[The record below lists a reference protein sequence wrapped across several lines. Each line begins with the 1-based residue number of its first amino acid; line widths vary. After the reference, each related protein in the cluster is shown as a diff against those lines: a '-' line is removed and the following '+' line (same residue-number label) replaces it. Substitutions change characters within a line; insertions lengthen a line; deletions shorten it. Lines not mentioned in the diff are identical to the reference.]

1 MNITLITGVAGF
13 IGSNLAEKL
22 LLNGD
27 TVIGID
33 NFVSGSKG
41 NIERLEALTEK
52 VSGEFKFHEFDVAD
66 ESVVDFVIKNIP
78 NGKVDRIYHLAC
90 PASPIDF
97 EKFAVEI
104 LKTCANGTM
113 HMLKIAEITGA
124 RFLYTSTSEIYG
136 DPLEHPQ
143 RESYLGNVNTLG
155 PRSCYDE
162 GKRFSESYIV
172 HFCAKHN
179 VDFRIA
185 RIFNTY
191 GPYMRKDDGRVI
203 PNFIEQIKHGKSLT
217 IYGDGSQTRSFC
229 YIDDMLDGLMKLM
242 EHNFE
247 EMALDADERVFNLG
261 NPNENTILE
270 LAEILIEIT
279 GANLNTVEM
288 DLPKDDPKMRKPDI
302 SKAKS
307 VLDFEPKISLHE
319 GLKKTLENW

>member
-13 IGSNLAEKL
+13 IGSNLAERL

-33 NFVSGSKG
+33 NFISGSKA
-41 NIERLEALTEK
+41 NIDRLSALKTE
-52 VSGEFKFHEFDVAD
+52 GHFEFHEFDVSD
-66 ESVVDFVIKNIP
+66 EKIIDFVMDKIP
-78 NGKVDRIYHLAC
+78 EGKLDQIYHLAC

-97 EKFAVEI
+97 EKFGVEI
-104 LKTCANGTM
+104 LETCANGTM
-113 HMLKIAEITGA
+113 HILKIAEKTGA
-124 RFLYTSTSEIYG
+124 RFLYTSTSEVYG

-217 IYGDGSQTRSFC
+217 IYGDGSQIRSFC

-242 EHNFE
+242 GHNFE
-247 EMALDADERVFNLG
+247 QMAGTADERVFNLG
-261 NPNENTILE
+261 NPNGNTILG
-270 LAEILIEIT
+270 LAKILIEIT
-279 GANLNTVEM
+279 GATLNTIEM

-302 SKAKS
+302 GKAES
-307 VLDFEPKISLHE
+307 VLDFHPGIGLND